1 MSQLTLLEQCT
12 ILLRISFVL
21 LSLCD
26 QQLGHIKLQSTTATI
41 KIYENKH
48 KKIYIYIYMKTC
60 RTMQVMHHIYTYFVI
75 YIGII

>member
-1 MSQLTLLEQCT
+1 MWSIICLMSQLTLLEQCT

-48 KKIYIYIYMKTC
+48 
-60 RTMQVMHHIYTYFVI
+60 
-75 YIGII
+75 

>member
-26 QQLGHIKLQSTTATI
+26 QQLGHIKLQSTTAAI
-41 KIYENKH
+41 KIYENKQ
-48 KKIYIYIYMKTC
+48 KNKNYENMSYYASYAPYIYIYI
-60 RTMQVMHHIYTYFVI
+60 VI

>member
-41 KIYENKH
+41 KIYENMSYYASYAP
-48 KKIYIYIYMKTC
+48 YIYIFCYIYWHYMK
-60 RTMQVMHHIYTYFVI
+60 
-75 YIGII
+75 